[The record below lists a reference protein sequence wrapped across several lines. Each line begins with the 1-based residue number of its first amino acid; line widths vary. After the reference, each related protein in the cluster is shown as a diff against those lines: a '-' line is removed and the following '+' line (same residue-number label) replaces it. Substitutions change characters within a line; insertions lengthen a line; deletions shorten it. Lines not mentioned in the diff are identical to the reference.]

1 MTVDVNFINPFIEA
15 TVNVLKTMAA
25 IDAKVGKLYLKS
37 GKKSTGDVTGLIGL
51 AGSGKKGSFAVSFK
65 EACIKKVVSNMLG
78 EEIDELNGDV
88 LDAVGELTNMISGG
102 ARAKLAEQGIDF
114 DMAIPTIISGNG
126 HELAHITDYP
136 IIVVPFTT
144 EGGEFFVEAC
154 LK

>member
-1 MTVDVNFINPFIEA
+1 MDVKFINPFITA
-15 TVNVLKTMAA
+15 TLNVLKTMAA
-25 IDAKVGKLYLKS
+25 TEAKVGKLYLKS

-65 EACIKKVVSNMLG
+65 ESCIKKIVSNMLG
-78 EEIDELNGDV
+78 EEVAELNGDV

-102 ARAKLAEQGIDF
+102 ARATLAELGIDF
-114 DMAIPTIISGNG
+114 DMAIPTIISGTG

-136 IIVVPFTT
+136 IVVVPFKT
-144 EGGEFFVEAC
+144 EAGEFFVEAC